1 MHDRDA
7 ASRQIGYPS
16 KPEVEMLSNQRST
29 AREAAAA
36 QHDVSREKDAAH
48 ETVDS
53 PRASRFADKDP
64 FTQQHTRTAHHKAKT
79 LTEHVN
85 GQGEQV
91 AQNCKKTQLSSEN
104 HSERAI
110 IMRARAN

>member
-64 FTQQHTRTAHHKAKT
+64 FTQQHPKAKT

-91 AQNCKKTQLSSEN
+91 AQNCKKRS
-104 HSERAI
+104 
-110 IMRARAN
+110 